1 MTGTAIKLKIC
12 GMRDR
17 ANIERVAEIAPDY
30 MGFIFYEKSPRFVA
44 ETFDV
49 TAVLQP
55 SITGV
60 GVFVNE
66 SAESILQT
74 LARSG
79 LNWVQL
85 HGDEKPEVAH
95 KLKDE
100 GITVI
105 KVFSVDDE
113 FDFSVTR
120 PYLNYADYFLFDT
133 RGKLFGGNAQRW
145 NRTKKN
151 ENDTPA

>member
-1 MTGTAIKLKIC
+1 M
-12 GMRDR
+12 
-17 ANIERVAEIAPDY
+17 
-30 MGFIFYEKSPRFVA
+30 
-44 ETFDV
+44 
-49 TAVLQP
+49 
-55 SITGV
+55 
-60 GVFVNE
+60 
-66 SAESILQT
+66 
-74 LARSG
+74 
-79 LNWVQL
+79 QL
-85 HGDEKPEVAH
+85 HGDEKPQVAH

-145 NRTKKN
+145 NWSKLN
-151 ENDTPA
+151 EYDQEKPFFLSGGIGVENIGEVASLSGMNIHCIDVNSGVESAPGIKDPAKVDAIKRKIADVLAK